1 MAFDEGG
8 HDDPHTDV
16 PPAAWV
22 LALACLALP
31 PVASAVTYTVDV
43 QPTLNDLPI
52 KIEPVP
58 FDGRLVMRLTN
69 SGTSGPLRPAVR
81 PSPQPIRRST
91 SSSGPGRRRELAAGH
106 AQVVPRHVAV
116 TCTPAER

>member
-1 MAFDEGG
+1 MNHTPAFRLLSS
-8 HDDPHTDV
+8 
-16 PPAAWV
+16 A

-31 PVASAVTYTVDV
+31 LVASAVTYTVDV

-69 SGTSGPLRPAVR
+69 TGTVRARCELRYD
-81 PSPQPIRRST
+81 PSPQPIRRSNVFIR
-91 SSSGPGRRRELAAGH
+91 PGQTVENSLRATRKWFS
-106 AQVVPRHVAV
+106 VTVAV
-116 TCTPAER
+116 TCTPADG